1 MVTERFASRAWA
13 VAALAAAVAIGA
25 PVLVTPALAAPAAPV
40 PPAGPIVPAV
50 PAPPTAPT
58 TPPSI
63 TLDRSTGLLRGQ
75 LVNITA
81 TGFPFGAATVV
92 ECNNTPGQPTVSI
105 SGFDVPVGCTQPFG
119 QSPFTPG
126 PYGTFPPGSP
136 SGSLHTTF
144 IVQTGIVGPPIL
156 TIDSARNNSAADAAN
171 YPCPPTAAQQAA
183 GASCAIIAGA
193 AIYGPSSPSV
203 ANQPPTA
210 ISASV
215 PITFGTPVAT
225 HPSISASPSTGLSSG
240 QVVYVTGTG
249 FTPDS
254 PGQVVECN
262 LTPGEPTNGNG
273 SYPLPV
279 GCTSLSPVISNA
291 RGIGFSTGAV
301 PPVAAASPITA
312 SRPPG
317 ATSAKTAAVR
327 AAATPTTV
335 IVPSSPAP
343 PPPGK
348 SVVGYAP
355 APGQPSPAPG
365 SFLTTASG
373 TFSTTVAIREGDIAG
388 GNTAAAAYPC
398 PPTPANLAAG
408 GSCALVALDA
418 AGEQASQAIIITG
431 PVPRPTIAIL
441 PAAGLTA
448 GTRVRVVGSGFIPQS
463 PGGVVECNATP
474 GQPTISISGRAAP
487 VGCTNP
493 FMNSLTYPSPTG
505 TVSTRFDIR
514 TGVIGPI
521 QAGTD
526 SAGHDAA
533 ADAAAYPCPPTPAQQ
548 RAGNVCTIVVGDL
561 GGDAVAGPISFAG
574 AQPSPAG
581 GPVVGL
587 AAHAASG
594 YWLVAADGAVFT
606 FGDAGFFGSL
616 PGMGVH
622 PGAPITGI
630 AASPSGHGY
639 WLVASD
645 GAVFSFGDAVYH
657 GSLPGLHLRP
667 NLPITGMAPTPDGR
681 GYWLTAADGAIF
693 SFGDAT
699 FLGSYPGNPFRLPIP
714 SPTAVI
720 GIAATATGNGYWLAL
735 GGGVGVLSFGD
746 ANDYFGQPGGR
757 CC

>member
-1 MVTERFASRAWA
+1 MITGRLASRAWA

-25 PVLVTPALAAPAAPV
+25 PVLVTPVLAAPAAPV
-40 PPAGPIVPAV
+40 PPAGPNVPV
-50 PAPPTAPT
+50 GPAPPTAPT

-75 LVNITA
+75 LVNITG
-81 TGFPFGAATVV
+81 TGFPFGGATVV

-126 PYGTFPPGSP
+126 PYGTFPPRSP
-136 SGSLHTTF
+136 SSSLRTTF
-144 IVQTGIVGPPIL
+144 IVQTGIIGPPIL
-156 TIDSARNNSAADAAN
+156 GIDSARNSSAADAAN

-183 GASCAIIAGA
+183 GASCTISAGA
-193 AIYGPSSPSV
+193 VIYGPSSSPPV
-203 ANQPPTA
+203 PNQPATV

-225 HPSISASPSTGLSSG
+225 HPSISASPSTALSSG
-240 QVVYVTGTG
+240 QVVSVTGTG

-279 GCTSLSPVISNA
+279 GCTSLYPVLLNSTNIGFRTGAAPPVIA
-291 RGIGFSTGAV
+291 PPTIIGPAPSASSAK
-301 PPVAAASPITA
+301 AAAV
-312 SRPPG
+312 
-317 ATSAKTAAVR
+317 ATTMPV
-327 AAATPTTV
+327 TPTTAV
-335 IVPSSPAP
+335 APSSPAGP
-343 PPPGK
+343 QQIGIG
-348 SVVGYAP
+348 SP
-355 APGQPSPAPG
+355 APNPPVPAPG
-365 SFLTTASG
+365 SFLTTSAG
-373 TFSTTVAIREGDIAG
+373 TFSTTVAIREGDIGG

-431 PVPRPTIAIL
+431 PVPPPTIAIL

-448 GTRVRVVGSGFIPQS
+448 GARVRVVGSGFIPGS
-463 PGGVVECNATP
+463 AGGVLECNTTP
-474 GQPTISISGRAAP
+474 GQPTISITGRTAP
-487 VGCTNP
+487 VGCSNP
-493 FMNSLTYPSPTG
+493 YNGNYFSPSPSG
-505 TVSTRFDIR
+505 SLSLAFTVR

-521 QAGTD
+521 QTGTD

-533 ADAAAYPCPPTPAQQ
+533 VDAAAYPCPPTPAQQ
-548 RAGNVCTIVVGDL
+548 RAGNVCTILVADQ
-561 GGDAVAGPISFAG
+561 GGDAVSEPISFAG
-574 AQPSPAG
+574 AQPAPAG

-587 AAHAASG
+587 APHAASG

-616 PGMGVH
+616 PGTGVH

-645 GAVFSFGDAVYH
+645 GAVFSFGDAEFL

-667 NLPITGMAPTPDGR
+667 NLPVTGMASTPDGH

-699 FLGSYPGNPFRLPIP
+699 FLGSYPGNRAHFPIP
-714 SPTAVI
+714 GPTAVI
-720 GIAATATGNGYWLAL
+720 GIAATTTGNGYWLAL
-735 GGGVGVLSFGD
+735 GGGIGALSFGD
-746 ANDYFGQPGGR
+746 ANEFFQPGR